1 MDLGSADLSNFIS
14 RHLLTNMLK
23 AHKLDD
29 VMTVFLHDL
38 VLLKKELFCYLKR
51 VFCSQETKAS
61 AKNRKR
67 CVKEVIS
74 KMSIDAS

>member
-29 VMTVFLHDL
+29 VMTVFLHDF
-38 VLLKKELFCYLKR
+38 VLLKKELFLLFEEGFLLPGNKS
-51 VFCSQETKAS
+51 FC
-61 AKNRKR
+61 
-67 CVKEVIS
+67 KE
-74 KMSIDAS
+74 